1 MEAALRSSVWGR
13 SLFKIL
19 SLLAHAPEKYENQLA
34 LARPVSS
41 ARRAQPG
48 VWFAL
53 LLICLLPR
61 LWMTWKIDTVCPDA
75 VLYLRL
81 AEALHDGNWSA
92 GLEQI
97 SLNTFTLILMLLQRL
112 GADLTVAGQWWSLA
126 VSTLAVLPIYGF
138 ARRQFDERVGLL
150 AAFFYAIHPA
160 AIERSP
166 EVVRDPTYWLFFTL
180 SLYLSW
186 RAIAELRWHLFA
198 AAGLSVA
205 LAALTR
211 FEGLFLMIP
220 LAGWSLVRA
229 WHFPAARW
237 RLAAGGL
244 IVVLSF
250 PLAVYGIRVL
260 WLGDAP
266 VEQMVRTDPLDRVR
280 FWISSWLP
288 EDEAAAGSTAVA
300 AALAP
305 TVAVPAP
312 TIAAKPVTNVPEAPA
327 PDVPA
332 AEASPLVAPT
342 MPSSTAAAVPS
353 TALAVAPAAA
363 LPALP
368 NASLIA
374 AEVAPRRFGS
384 RMSMSQSLHIFARKG
399 IEGLNPFS
407 LLAAAVSV
415 LAWWPLARRS
425 DQLPLLALAGTIL
438 LSSWIHM
445 SFSGELSS
453 RYFISVFLVMTP
465 WSGLGIMWP
474 PSRRLHGLQ
483 NWAHDDWRPGVVAAL
498 MLAALAIGCWSNAF
512 MTSFEGRRQL
522 ADAARWTCQHYG
534 ADAEVWAARDNA
546 ALFGFYAHTQ
556 CRVLE
561 ANEVGALLDAVA
573 SSHADVIVL
582 PTGKKHLAAA
592 LTASQ
597 ARLGLKRIVVRGSDP
612 DRPELVLLV
621 RPGAADATRMSRS
634 QTPAADSTR

>member
-13 SLFKIL
+13 SLFKFL
-19 SLLAHAPEKYENQLA
+19 ALLAHAPEKYENQLA
-34 LARPVSS
+34 LDRPVAG

-48 VWFAL
+48 VWIAL
-53 LLICLLPR
+53 LLVCLLPR

-112 GADLTVAGQWWSLA
+112 GADLTVAGQWWSVA

-138 ARRQFDERVGLL
+138 ARRQFDDRVGLL

-198 AAGLSVA
+198 AAGMSVA

-244 IVVLSF
+244 IVVMSF

-266 VEQMVRTDPLDRVR
+266 VERMVRTDPLDRVR

-288 EDEAAAGSTAVA
+288 DDEAAAGSTAVA
-300 AALAP
+300 A
-305 TVAVPAP
+305 VPAP
-312 TIAAKPVTNVPEAPA
+312 TVAAKPVTNAPEAPA
-327 PDVPA
+327 P
-332 AEASPLVAPT
+332 E
-342 MPSSTAAAVPS
+342 AAAP
-353 TALAVAPAAA
+353 AMAVAPAAVA
-363 LPALP
+363 LALHDA
-368 NASLIA
+368 NLIA
-374 AEVAPRRFGS
+374 AEVAPRSFGS
-384 RMSMSQSLHIFARKG
+384 RMSTSESLHIFARKG
-399 IEGLNPFS
+399 IEGLNPFA

-425 DQLPLLALAGTIL
+425 DQLPLLALAATIL

-465 WSGLGIMWP
+465 WSGLGMMWP

-483 NWAHDDWRPGVVAAL
+483 NWAHDDWRPGVVAAV

-512 MTSFEGRRQL
+512 MTSFAGRRQL

-534 ADAEVWAARDNA
+534 ADAQVWASRDNA

-573 SSHADVIVL
+573 SSHADVILV

-597 ARLGLKRIVVRGSDP
+597 ARLGLKRIVVRGSDRA
-612 DRPELVLLV
+612 RPELVMLV
-621 RPGAADATRMSRS
+621 RPGADNAARMSRS
-634 QTPAADSTR
+634 QNSTADPTR

>member
-13 SLFKIL
+13 SLFKFL
-19 SLLAHAPEKYENQLA
+19 ALLAHAPESYENQLT
-34 LARPVSS
+34 LARPVDS
-41 ARRAQPG
+41 ARRAQPV

-81 AEALHDGNWSA
+81 ADALHDGNWSA

-97 SLNTFTLILMLLQRL
+97 SLNTFTLILMQLQRL
-112 GADLTVAGQWWSLA
+112 GADLTIAGQWWSLA

-186 RAIAELRWHLFA
+186 RAIAELRWRLFT
-198 AAGLSVA
+198 AAGLSVS

-229 WHFPAARW
+229 WHYPAARW

-244 IVVLSF
+244 IVVMSF

-260 WLGDAP
+260 WLQDAP
-266 VEQMVRTDPLDRVR
+266 VERMVRTDPLDRVK

-288 EDEAAAGSTAVA
+288 GDEAAAGSTTVA
-300 AALAP
+300 TAPAPSITAPAP
-305 TVAVPAP
+305 TV
-312 TIAAKPVTNVPEAPA
+312 AAKPVTDAPA
-327 PDVPA
+327 APAQDVPA
-332 AEASPLVAPT
+332 P
-342 MPSSTAAAVPS
+342 AAAVPS
-353 TALAVAPAAA
+353 TAVTVSPATA

-368 NASLIA
+368 DVSLVA
-374 AEVAPRRFGS
+374 AEVAPRSFGS
-384 RMSMSQSLHIFARKG
+384 RMSWGESLHIFSRKG
-399 IEGLNPFS
+399 IEGLNPFA

-465 WSGLGIMWP
+465 WSGLGMMWP

-483 NWAHDDWRPGVVAAL
+483 NWAHDDWRPGVVAAG
-498 MLAALAIGCWSNAF
+498 MLAALAIGCWSNSF

-534 ADAEVWAARDNA
+534 ADAEVWASRDNA
-546 ALFGFYAHTQ
+546 ALFGFYANTQ

-561 ANEVGALLDAVA
+561 SNEVSTLLEAVA
-573 SSHADVIVL
+573 SSHADVIVV

-597 ARLGLKRIVVRGSDP
+597 ARLGLKRVVVRGSDP

-634 QTPAADSTR
+634 QAPTADSTR

>member
-13 SLFKIL
+13 SLFKFL
-19 SLLAHAPEKYENQLA
+19 ALLAHAPEKYENQLA
-34 LARPVSS
+34 LARPADS

-53 LLICLLPR
+53 LLVCLLPR
-61 LWMTWKIDTVCPDA
+61 MWMTWKIDTVCPDA

-81 AEALHDGNWSA
+81 ADALHDGDWSA

-97 SLNTFTLILMLLQRL
+97 SLNTFTLILMQLQRL

-186 RAIAELRWHLFA
+186 RAIAELRWRLFA

-229 WHFPAARW
+229 WHYPAARW
-237 RLAAGGL
+237 RLAAGAL
-244 IVVLSF
+244 IVVMSF

-260 WLGDAP
+260 WLQDAP
-266 VEQMVRTDPLDRVR
+266 VERMVRTDPLDRVK
-280 FWISSWLP
+280 FWINSWLP
-288 EDEAAAGSTAVA
+288 GDEAAAGSTAVA
-300 AALAP
+300 TAP
-305 TVAVPAP
+305 APSIAVPAP
-312 TIAAKPVTNVPEAPA
+312 TVAAKPVTDAPEALA
-327 PDVPA
+327 SEQPA
-332 AEASPLVAPT
+332 AALK
-342 MPSSTAAAVPS
+342 VPS
-353 TALAVAPAAA
+353 PGAVAPAEAVPV
-363 LPALP
+363 LPDVNLV
-368 NASLIA
+368 A
-374 AEVAPRRFGS
+374 AEVAPRSFGN
-384 RMSMSQSLHIFARKG
+384 RMSWGESLHIFSRKG
-399 IEGLNPFS
+399 IEGLNPFA

-415 LAWWPLARRS
+415 FAWWPLARRS

-465 WSGLGIMWP
+465 WAGLGMMWP

-498 MLAALAIGCWSNAF
+498 MLAALAIGCWSNSF
-512 MTSFEGRRQL
+512 MTSYEGRRQL

-534 ADAEVWAARDNA
+534 ADAEVWASRDNA
-546 ALFGFYAHTQ
+546 ALFGFYANTQ

-573 SSHADVIVL
+573 SSHADVIVV

-597 ARLGLKRIVVRGSDP
+597 ARLGLKRVVVRGSDP

-634 QTPAADSTR
+634 QAPAADSTR

>member
-13 SLFKIL
+13 SLFKFFG
-19 SLLAHAPEKYENQLA
+19 LLAQAPESYENQLA
-34 LARPVSS
+34 LARPVDS

-48 VWFAL
+48 VWIAL

-81 AEALHDGNWSA
+81 ADALHDGNWSA

-97 SLNTFTLILMLLQRL
+97 SLNTFTLILMQLQRL

-229 WHFPAARW
+229 WHYPAARW
-237 RLAAGGL
+237 RLAAGAL
-244 IVVLSF
+244 IVVMSF

-260 WLGDAP
+260 WLQDAP
-266 VEQMVRTDPLDRVR
+266 VERMVRTDPLDRVK

-288 EDEAAAGSTAVA
+288 GDEAAAGSTTVA
-300 AALAP
+300 ATPAP
-305 TVAVPAP
+305 IIAVPAP
-312 TIAAKPVTNVPEAPA
+312 TVAAKPVTDALATPA
-327 PDVPA
+327 QDVPA
-332 AEASPLVAPT
+332 PAVA
-342 MPSSTAAAVPS
+342 MPS
-353 TALAVAPAAA
+353 TAVTVSPATA

-368 NASLIA
+368 DVSLVA
-374 AEVAPRRFGS
+374 AEVAPRSFGN
-384 RMSMSQSLHIFARKG
+384 RMTLGESLHIFSRKG
-399 IEGLNPFS
+399 IEGLNPFA

-465 WSGLGIMWP
+465 WSGLGMMWP

-483 NWAHDDWRPGVVAAL
+483 NWAHDDWRPGVVAAG
-498 MLAALAIGCWSNAF
+498 MLAALAIGCWSNSF
-512 MTSFEGRRQL
+512 MTSYEGRRQL
-522 ADAARWTCQHYG
+522 ADAARWTCQHFG
-534 ADAEVWAARDNA
+534 ADAEVWASRDNA
-546 ALFGFYAHTQ
+546 ALFGFYANTQ

-561 ANEVGALLDAVA
+561 ANEVGTLLDTVA
-573 SSHADVIVL
+573 SSHADVIVV

-597 ARLGLKRIVVRGSDP
+597 ARLGLKRVIVRGSDP

-621 RPGAADATRMSRS
+621 RPGAANATRMSRS
-634 QTPAADSTR
+634 QAPAADSTR

>member
-13 SLFKIL
+13 SVFKFL
-19 SLLAHAPEKYENQLA
+19 ALLAHAPEKYENQLA
-34 LARPVSS
+34 LDRPVSS

-81 AEALHDGNWSA
+81 ADALHDGNWSA

-97 SLNTFTLILMLLQRL
+97 SLNTFTLILMQLQRL

-166 EVVRDPTYWLFFTL
+166 EVVRDPTYWLFFML

-198 AAGLSVA
+198 AAGMSVA

-250 PLAVYGIRVL
+250 PLAVYGIRVV
-260 WLGDAP
+260 WLQDAP
-266 VEQMVRTDPLDRVR
+266 VERMVRTDPLDRVK

-288 EDEAAAGSTAVA
+288 GDEAAAGSTDVA
-300 AALAP
+300 AA
-305 TVAVPAP
+305 PAP
-312 TIAAKPVTNVPEAPA
+312 TIAAKPVTDAPETPA
-327 PDVPA
+327 PVVSIAEPVPVA
-332 AEASPLVAPT
+332 APPEPA
-342 MPSSTAAAVPS
+342 STAIAVPTANAAPPMAAVPS
-353 TALAVAPAAA
+353 
-363 LPALP
+363 LPD
-368 NASLIA
+368 ASLVT
-374 AEVAPRRFGS
+374 AEVAPRSFGN
-384 RMSMSQSLHIFARKG
+384 RMSMSESLHIFSRKG
-399 IEGLNPFS
+399 IEGLNPFA

-415 LAWWPLARRS
+415 IAWWPLARRS
-425 DQLPLLALAGTIL
+425 DQLPLLALVGTIL

-465 WSGLGIMWP
+465 WSGLGMMWP

-561 ANEVGALLDAVA
+561 GTEAGALLDAVA
-573 SSHADVIVL
+573 SSHADVIVI

-597 ARLGLKRIVVRGSDP
+597 ARLGLKRVIVRGSDP

-621 RPGAADATRMSRS
+621 RPSAAEATRMSRS
-634 QTPAADSTR
+634 PTPTADSTR